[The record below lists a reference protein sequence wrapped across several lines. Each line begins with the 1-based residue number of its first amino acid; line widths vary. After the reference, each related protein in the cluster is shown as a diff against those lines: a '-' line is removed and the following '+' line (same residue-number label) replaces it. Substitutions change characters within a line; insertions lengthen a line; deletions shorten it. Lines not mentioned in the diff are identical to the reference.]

1 MKKIFLLNDT
11 LDKVSLSNKIVNKPI
26 YEYFKVLCNKL
37 KVEELYL
44 FSEEEYEGI
53 VSLKSDD
60 ISEHIVSEDDVLF
73 LSTKLPLV
81 KEKLLDKAF
90 NELEKSRAGLVVVEQ
105 TASEVG
111 IYAAKG
117 QLILNEIDEME
128 EFCIRKVVKNVRS
141 KGVNFDVMSVKSVS
155 QFLSVDSILNLS
167 EADILMRRR
176 INKNHM
182 KNGVFI
188 ENPDSVTIEYGVEI
202 GLGTVIENGCRI
214 LGQTKIG

>member
-26 YEYFKVLCNKL
+26 YEYFKVLSNKL